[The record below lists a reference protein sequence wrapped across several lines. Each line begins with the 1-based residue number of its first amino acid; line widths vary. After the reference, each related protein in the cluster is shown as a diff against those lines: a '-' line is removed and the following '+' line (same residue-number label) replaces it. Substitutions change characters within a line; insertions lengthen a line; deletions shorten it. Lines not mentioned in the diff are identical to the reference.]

1 MPLYEY
7 YCRKCAAKYELLRP
21 MSSSDEPATCPS
33 GHAGG
38 ARTLSMFAAV
48 SKGAPGEAMAMPAG
62 GGCACGGGGCG
73 CGH

>member
-7 YCRKCAAKYELLRP
+7 YCPACAAKFELLRP
-21 MSSSDEPATCPS
+21 MREADERATCPA
-33 GHAGG
+33 GHRGG

-48 SKGAPGEAMAMPAG
+48 SKGGSGGYEPMPSG